1 MAPGGDR
8 ASLRLS
14 AADESL
20 IAAAAA
26 ENDNVV
32 VVVVGGSAVVMPW
45 ASTVPAILMTWYSG
59 VEGGSALADVFHSHE
74 EILRDASLLEQVRAE
89 LENERINAEVALQ
102 RIFWRWE
109 RSFSNME
116 VFTRIG
122 N

>member
-14 AADESL
+14 ASDESL

-26 ENDNVV
+26 ANDNVV

-59 VEGGSALADVFHSHE
+59 VEGGSALADVLVGESEPAGRLPFAVPTDPAHLPA
-74 EILRDASLLEQVRAE
+74 LRS
-89 LENERINAEVALQ
+89 
-102 RIFWRWE
+102 
-109 RSFSNME
+109 
-116 VFTRIG
+116 
-122 N
+122 